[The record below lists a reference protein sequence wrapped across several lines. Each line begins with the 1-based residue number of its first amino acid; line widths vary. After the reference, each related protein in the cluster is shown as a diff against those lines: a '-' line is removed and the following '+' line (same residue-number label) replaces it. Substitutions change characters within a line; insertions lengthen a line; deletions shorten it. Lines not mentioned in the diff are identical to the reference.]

1 MKSKTLLYL
10 LLSLFMVQS
19 LTSCTDIIEPSISKY
34 TVKLEAPADQ
44 YISPSY
50 TINFW
55 WDQVANALTYHL
67 QVVTLTFASP
77 GSLVLD
83 TVITGNKFSFSL
95 SPGNYQWR
103 VMAENGSSQTP
114 YAGPR
119 SFTVGASSI
128 KQQTVQLSTPANNYL
143 TSSDAIVLTWAAL
156 YGATKY
162 QLQIDT
168 NSFADT
174 THLVYNKVLS
184 GQQFNFN
191 FPKDQVYQWRV
202 RGENDTAYSAW
213 STTNTMTYDHTP
225 PGQVSVLLPA
235 NNQTVPLPVNLQ
247 WSSTATAN
255 RYKLYVFQS
264 DSTTNYSSLFP
275 MIINTT
281 DYNFNFGTSGDRVY
295 WKVSAVDAAG
305 NEGQASTM
313 RSFVLQ

>member
-1 MKSKTLLYL
+1 MKFKTFLYL
-10 LLSLFMVQS
+10 LLSLFTVQA

-34 TVKLEAPADQ
+34 TVKLEAPTDQ

-67 QVVTLTFASP
+67 QVVTPTFASP

-143 TSSDAIVLTWAAL
+143 TNSDAIVLTWATL

-174 THLVYNKVLS
+174 THLVYNNILS

-202 RGENDTAYSAW
+202 RGENDTAYSLW
-213 STTNTMTYDHTP
+213 SSINTMTYDHTP

-235 NNQTVPLPVNLQ
+235 NNQTIALPVNLQ

-255 RYKLYVFQS
+255 KYKLYVFQS
-264 DSTTNYSSLFP
+264 DSTTNYSSVFP

-281 DYNFNFGTSGDRVY
+281 DYNFNFGSSGDRVY
-295 WKVSAVDAAG
+295 WKVSAIDAAG
-305 NEGQASTM
+305 NEGQASAL

>member
-1 MKSKTLLYL
+1 
-10 LLSLFMVQS
+10 
-19 LTSCTDIIEPSISKY
+19 
-34 TVKLEAPADQ
+34 
-44 YISPSY
+44 
-50 TINFW
+50 
-55 WDQVANALTYHL
+55 
-67 QVVTLTFASP
+67 VVTPTFASP

-83 TVITGNKFSFSL
+83 TVIKGNKFTLSL

-119 SFTVGASSI
+119 SFSVGASSI
-128 KQQTVQLSTPANNYL
+128 KQQTVQLSAPANNYL
-143 TSSDAIVLTWAAL
+143 TNSSAVVLSWAAL

-162 QLQIDT
+162 QLQVDT

-184 GQQFNFN
+184 GLQYNFN

-213 STTNTMTYDHTP
+213 STTNSMTFDNIP
-225 PGQVSVLLPA
+225 PAQVSVLLPA
-235 NNQTVPLPVNLQ
+235 NNSTITLPVNLQ

-255 RYKLYVFQS
+255 TYKLYVYKA
-264 DSTTNYSSLFP
+264 DSVTNYSSLFP

-281 DYNFNFGTSGDRVY
+281 DYNFNFGSSGDRVY

-305 NEGQASTM
+305 NEGQASAL
-313 RSFVLQ
+313 RNFVLQ

>member
-10 LLSLFMVQS
+10 LLSLFTAQV

-34 TVKLEAPADQ
+34 TVKLEAPADL
-44 YISPSY
+44 YTSPSY

-67 QVVTLTFASP
+67 QVVTPTFASP

-128 KQQTVQLSTPANNYL
+128 KQQAVQLSSPANNYL
-143 TSSDAIVLTWAAL
+143 TNADAIVLTWTAL

-174 THLVYNKVLS
+174 THLVYNNILS

-191 FPKDQVYQWRV
+191 FPKDQAYQWRV
-202 RGENDTAYSAW
+202 RGENDTAYSVW
-213 STTNTMTYDHTP
+213 SSTNTMTYDHTP
-225 PGQVSVLLPA
+225 PGQVNILLPA
-235 NNQTVPLPVNLQ
+235 NNQTLPLPVNLQ

-255 RYKLYVFQS
+255 TYKLYVFQS

-275 MIINTT
+275 MIIKTT
-281 DYNFNFGTSGDRVY
+281 DYNFNFGSSGDRVY
-295 WKVSAVDAAG
+295 WKVSAIDAAG
-305 NEGQASTM
+305 NEGQASVL

>member
-10 LLSLFMVQS
+10 LLSLFTVQS
-19 LTSCTDIIEPSISKY
+19 LTSCTDIIEPSISKSA
-34 TVKLEAPADQ
+34 VKLEAPADQ
-44 YISPSY
+44 YTSASY

-67 QVVTLTFASP
+67 QVVTPTFASP

-103 VMAENGSSQTP
+103 VMAENGSSQTA
-114 YAGPR
+114 YGGPR

-128 KQQTVQLSTPANNYL
+128 KQQIVQLSAPANNYL
-143 TSSDAIVLTWAAL
+143 TSSNAIVLTWAAL

-174 THLVYNKVLS
+174 THLVYDKVLS

-225 PGQVSVLLPA
+225 PAQVGLLLPA

-281 DYNFNFGTSGDRVY
+281 DYNFNFGSPGDRVY